1 MARIK
6 KADAAEND
14 ADLPPADDIRRF
26 IVYAGDLIEAQQ
38 RVTDELTAAR
48 EALTDVS
55 TGYNRTSRALAKREA
70 EGVTVHIGS
79 DIDKARQSIALA
91 LTEPLA
97 RAEAI
102 ARETRIT
109 AFLSGLTGAAIGAGG
124 VTVLLILD
132 LI

>member
-6 KADAAEND
+6 KTDTSEND
-14 ADLPPADDIRRF
+14 ADLPPSDDIRRF
-26 IVYAGDLIEAQQ
+26 IVYAGDLIEEQ
-38 RVTDELTAAR
+38 RRVRDELTAAR
-48 EALTDVS
+48 EAITEVS
-55 TGYNRTSRALAKREA
+55 NGYQRTSRALARREA

-79 DIDKARQSIALA
+79 DINKARQHIAQA
-91 LTEPLA
+91 LSEPLA

-124 VTVLLILD
+124 VTILLILD
-132 LI
+132 LM

>member
-1 MARIK
+1 MARIRK
-6 KADAAEND
+6 TDAPENET
-14 ADLPPADDIRRF
+14 DLPPSDDIRRF
-26 IVYAGDLIEAQQ
+26 IVYAGDLIEEQ
-38 RVTDELTAAR
+38 RSVRDELTAAR
-48 EALTDVS
+48 TALTEAS
-55 TGYNRTSRALAKREA
+55 NGYQRTSRALAKREA

-79 DIDKARQSIALA
+79 DVDKARQSIALA

>member
-6 KADAAEND
+6 KPALHENET
-14 ADLPPADDIRRF
+14 DLPPSDDIRRF

-48 EALTDVS
+48 EALIEVS
-55 TGYNRTSRALAKREA
+55 KGYQRTSRAIATRET
-70 EGVTVHIGS
+70 EGVTVRIGS
-79 DIDKARQSIALA
+79 DIDKARQHIAQA

-124 VTVLLILD
+124 ISVLLILD

>member
-6 KADAAEND
+6 RPDAPENET
-14 ADLPPADDIRRF
+14 DLPPADDIRRF
-26 IVYAGDLIEAQQ
+26 IIYAGDLIEAQQ
-38 RVTDELTAAR
+38 RVTEELTAAR
-48 EALTDVS
+48 EALTEVS
-55 TGYNRTSRALAKREA
+55 TGYQRTSRALAKRES

-124 VTVLLILD
+124 VAVLLILD